1 MCIACLRREGREK
14 VGKELPIWTLA
25 LLSLPLIVANFA
37 RKACKAARMAS
48 GLEANMGHV
57 QTLVCDPEWIPV
69 WTWSRL

>member
-1 MCIACLRREGREK
+1 MFAARRSEK

-37 RKACKAARMAS
+37 RKACKAACKAARMAS

-69 WTWSRL
+69 WTLCRL